1 MNVSPEGIGIING
14 VAAFYIA
21 DFKFGCDA
29 CARDLA
35 GIDRYV
41 EVVTRNLMHA
51 AASSEV
57 LVRHLV
63 MPGHIDC
70 CLRPVARWVAERMP
84 EAAFTLMTGYVPA
97 YRAGACAGL
106 DRVLTREECE
116 RAEGIV
122 REHGLR
128 RAA

>member
-1 MNVSPEGIGIING
+1 
-14 VAAFYIA
+14 
-21 DFKFGCDA
+21 
-29 CARDLA
+29 
-35 GIDRYV
+35 
-41 EVVTRNLMHA
+41 VVTRNLLHA
-51 AASSEV
+51 AEASEV

-63 MPGHIDC
+63 MPGHVEC

-84 EAAFTLMTGYVPA
+84 EATFTLMTGYVPA
-97 YRAGACAGL
+97 YRASGGGCGTL
-106 DRVLTREECE
+106 GRVLTREECD